1 MTMIYRWLQLIYYL
15 HQGGI
20 IFITGANGGT
30 VVTHSSPT
38 SEIRVRILA
47 GLQARKWLALGQ
59 QFTVQKLDQLY
70 ALVSSS
76 LPTTRRDM
84 TNVTVLKAT

>member
-1 MTMIYRWLQLIYYL
+1 M
-15 HQGGI
+15 
-20 IFITGANGGT
+20 
-30 VVTHSSPT
+30 VTHLRPT

-70 ALVSSS
+70 VLVSSS

-84 TNVTVLKAT
+84 TNVTVLKAM